1 MDWSELAEELLLKVL
16 THLKSTQANVH
27 RWGPTPHNAFRGVC
41 TRWQRVH
48 DSTCR
53 SLVASFIKL
62 DDAAWPARVRA
73 LCDKMRLNS
82 ICLTL
87 DSPSNHPS
95 AGVAE
100 NTLDCLVGLPITDLC
115 ASESGAGDK
124 ELRAISRFTSLRTLD
139 LSYCHVTNEGLK
151 TLGNGNLPNLT
162 VLDISY
168 VYADTPVT
176 DAGIWELRK
185 LKSLQKLK
193 LMELNELTLKG
204 ERKLASQLPNL
215 RMTPR
220 SRDIGE
226 GHLGD
231 EGSDDEGL
239 CVDMGLPPGDLIGR
253 SNGVWHM
260 RGADYEY

>member
-53 SLVASFIKL
+53 SLVTSFIKL
-62 DDAAWPARVRA
+62 DDAAGPARVRA

-87 DSPSNHPS
+87 TTPSNHPS

-100 NTLDCLVGLPITDLC
+100 NALDCLVGLPITDLC

-139 LSYCHVTNEGLK
+139 LSDSGVTNEGLK

-162 VLDISY
+162 ELNLSH
-168 VYADTPVT
+168 DTPVT
-176 DAGIWELRK
+176 DAGIWELRE

-193 LMELNELTLKG
+193 LMYIYELTLKG

-239 CVDMGLPPGDLIGR
+239 FAEMGLPAGDLIGR
-253 SNGVWHM
+253 SNGV
-260 RGADYEY
+260 